1 MQKKAEDKAKH
12 RRESLQLRRL
22 ARMVDVV
29 YAIIIWRSFMLLPRP
44 GAEQLNWEHIGA
56 FLIANIGSFLAVII
70 GIAVT
75 IIYWIQNNVLFG
87 NLQSTDSRHTILSIL
102 QLFFLLIF
110 LLSLR
115 LGIDLG
121 ASNLT
126 RAFESIAAALVG
138 IAGGWGWWYAVK
150 NHRLLL
156 PEVTEPYAYRLRD
169 RILAE
174 PITAIITLPFA
185 FVGPIIWEVSWL
197 TYPLVVWL
205 VRGRRRSKRLI
216 QEVMKQKSG

>member
-1 MQKKAEDKAKH
+1 MKNKLNIEDKAKI
-12 RRESLQLRRL
+12 RRESQQLQRL

-29 YAIIIWRSFMLLPRP
+29 YAIIIWRCFMLLPRP
-44 GAEQLNWEHIGA
+44 TAAQLSWEHIGA
-56 FLIANIGSFLAVII
+56 FLSANIAGFLLVII
-70 GIAVT
+70 GIIVT

-115 LGIDLG
+115 LGIELG
-121 ASNLT
+121 ASTGT
-126 RAFESIAAALVG
+126 RAFESIAAAMVG
-138 IAGGWGWWYAVK
+138 IAGGWGWSYAVK

-156 PEVTEPYAYRLRD
+156 PEVTEQYARQLRD

-174 PITAIITLPFA
+174 PITAIITVPFA
-185 FVGPIIWEVSWL
+185 FVGPILWEISWL
-197 TYPLVVWL
+197 SYPLVVLL
-205 VRGRRRSKRLI
+205 VRRRRRAKM
-216 QEVMKQKSG
+216 V

>member
-1 MQKKAEDKAKH
+1 MI
-12 RRESLQLRRL
+12 
-22 ARMVDVV
+22 DVV
-29 YAIIIWRSFMLLPRP
+29 YAILIWRIFILLPRP
-44 GAEQLNWEHIGA
+44 TAGQLSWEHIGG
-56 FLIANIGSFLAVII
+56 FLSANIGGFLLIII
-70 GIAVT
+70 GIVFT

-102 QLFFLLIF
+102 QLFFLLVF
-110 LLSLR
+110 LVSLR

-121 ASNLT
+121 ASTGT

-138 IAGGWGWWYAVK
+138 ISGGWGWAYAVK

-174 PITAIITLPFA
+174 PITACITIPFA
-185 FVGPIIWEVSWL
+185 FVGPILWEISWL
-197 TYPLVVWL
+197 SYPLVVWL
-205 VRGRRRSKRLI
+205 VRQRRRRAKKI
-216 QEVMKQKSG
+216 V